1 MAPTP
6 TNPPFASPTTK
17 EVAFSLF
24 DRQFDCMDLLTD
36 LTHTQIL
43 YGGGA
48 RGGKSYLGCSWIIS
62 QALAKP
68 GSRWL
73 IGRMDLIAL
82 KQTTLQTFKT
92 VWRKMGFSWDDAR
105 YNDNLGMFT
114 LPNGSIVY
122 FKHLKLLPTDPE
134 FDRLGSLDLTGFF
147 IDEAQE
153 VRWKAVS
160 VLMGRLSLT
169 RRDEDGVKWETV
181 PKAFF
186 TCNPHKGWV
195 RSLFVQPHKE
205 RRLEPYRAFV
215 KALVTDNP
223 EVPPEYVQAILNSG
237 DTVTIERLLYGNF
250 DWAESDGALF
260 QPDVL
265 EDLFRNHAPTGSK
278 YLSVDVAR
286 FGRDRSVAWLWDG
299 LNARLALNE
308 QGLDTVRLAEKV
320 RDLEVKHGV
329 PRANVVIDADGV
341 GGGVVDQLRGCVP
354 FVNNGSPV
362 QPMQAKGNPSFRVQ
376 WQNLKTQCYAK
387 LSELA
392 RLGKV
397 SCDVGDDVDLR
408 VQLQEELSAHKL
420 ENPDDDGKKRLV
432 AKDEMKEDLDGRS
445 PDLADALAMRMWYEV
460 QPFTSSERNPGTVD
474 AMMLSRSRPAVTKR
488 YFDPRTASWVT
499 R

>member
-1 MAPTP
+1 MASTYP
-6 TNPPFASPTTK
+6 NPPFATPKPK

-24 DRQFDCMDLLTD
+24 DRQFECMDLLTD
-36 LTHTQIL
+36 LEHTQIL

-48 RGGKSYLGCSWIIS
+48 RGGKSYLGCSWVIS

-73 IGRMDLIAL
+73 VGRMDLVAL

-92 VWRKMGFSWDDAR
+92 VWRKMGFEWDDAG

-122 FKHLKLLPTDPE
+122 FKHLKFLPTDPE

-195 RSLFVQPHKE
+195 RSQFVKPHRE
-205 RRLEPYRAFV
+205 GSLPPYRAFV

-223 EVPPEYVQAILNSG
+223 EVPPEYVENLMRSG
-237 DTVTIERLLYGNF
+237 DRVTVERLVYGNF
-250 DWAESDGALF
+250 DWAEDDGSIF

-265 EDLFRNHAPTGSK
+265 DDMFRTSAVPGSK

-286 FGRDRSVAWLWDG
+286 LGKDRSVVWLWDG
-299 LNARLALNE
+299 LRARLVLNK
-308 QGLDTVRLAEKV
+308 QGLDTKELAEAV
-320 RDLEVKHGV
+320 RDLEIKHSV
-329 PRANVVIDADGV
+329 PRQNVVVDADGV

-362 QPMQAKGNPSFRVQ
+362 QPMEAKNNPSYKVQ
-376 WQNLKTQCYAK
+376 WSNLKTQCFMK
-387 LSELA
+387 LSELMKFG
-392 RLGKV
+392 RISV
-397 SCDVGDDVDLR
+397 DVGEEQDVR
-408 VQLQEELSAHKL
+408 IQLCEELSAHRL
-420 ENPDDDGKKRLV
+420 ENPDSDGKKKLV
-432 AKDEMKEDLDGRS
+432 PKDEMKEDLEGRS
-445 PDLADALAMRMWYEV
+445 PDLADALAMRMWFEV
-460 QPFTSSERNPGTVD
+460 QPFTPKDRPAGTVE
-474 AMMLSRSRPAVTKR
+474 AQNRSAPRVAKR
-488 YFDPRTASWVT
+488 FFDPRSARWVT
-499 R
+499 K